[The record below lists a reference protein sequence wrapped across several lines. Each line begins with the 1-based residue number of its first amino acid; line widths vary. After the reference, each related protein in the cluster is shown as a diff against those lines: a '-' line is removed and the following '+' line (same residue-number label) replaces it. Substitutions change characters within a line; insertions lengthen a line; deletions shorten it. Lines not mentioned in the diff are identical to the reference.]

1 MSKRRR
7 FTQSW
12 CRIVDNVS
20 IDNKIGSLL
29 MGTLLVIYLF
39 PMLGCSRG
47 LSEKDKQW
55 LTHTV
60 DMAALKNENAL
71 LKKENEKLK
80 GLIVE
85 NGDLQKLNA
94 ENRKLQV
101 ENGELMTENR
111 KLKER
116 IAELDEEIP
125 PLDEETPPS
134 PPHTI
139 FRVNDKLPDFRNDI
153 LWDLSSGPPL
163 YVSGGSYSISWLSD
177 RKAQPK
183 FQIIY
188 IEDAIVGGHRFNP
201 YIFQKKGTW
210 IELKNG
216 TRYICTSSEGCEVI
230 NFSITKGTIEVRRNK
245 NGN

>member
-7 FTQSW
+7 FTQFW

-85 NGDLQKLNA
+85 NGDMQKLNA
-94 ENRKLQV
+94 ENRKLQIENGELMTENRKLKGLIV
-101 ENGELMTENR
+101 ENGDMQKLNAENRKLQIENGELMTENR

-116 IAELDEEIP
+116 IAELDEETP

-188 IEDAIVGGHRFNP
+188 IEDLAIVGGHRF
-201 YIFQKKGTW
+201 
-210 IELKNG
+210 
-216 TRYICTSSEGCEVI
+216 V
-230 NFSITKGTIEVRRNK
+230 
-245 NGN
+245 